1 MAAKGCEDFFAIGYK
16 IFFLRNGIF
25 HDDDALL
32 RQVFNSVFSNQDSNK
47 RPFIAPSYCKGQL
60 SYRCIEQLYQIYIFP
75 MALVVFILQCALHLF
90 ILKLI
95 IAEAVETVRKAY
107 QPFA

>member
-1 MAAKGCEDFFAIGYK
+1 MMMTLFWGRLSTESFRTSSRIEGHLSPLHTA
-16 IFFLRNGIF
+16 
-25 HDDDALL
+25 
-32 RQVFNSVFSNQDSNK
+32 
-47 RPFIAPSYCKGQL
+47 KGQL